1 MGLFFVVKIPYF
13 RSISKTI
20 HPADEPKMKKNPA
33 NIILSFRKRISKA
46 LIALFSFFTLSCDF
60 QNPMAFELPTW
71 FFDLTFPLVQQKYS
85 LEGMIDN
92 KQIFPTPD
100 NLGMQLMFEGILPET
115 SIGTDILEVEIDQ
128 NIEYE
133 QVPVT
138 APSFSFSIDR
148 TINLTIPIAP
158 EGNLINDSG
167 TSFSVPPS
175 EPQAVT
181 KEVWNAI
188 ASAVDIN
195 QEIDIDIP
203 EIPADQLVLFIES
216 IDGFV
221 IQNDAGS
228 SISDFNTTISN
239 DGLPTNITNPTIS
252 LITDLTSPPKTLANH
267 TQASVAKDASF
278 GPEITSLSQD
288 SLGGAIR
295 INVGFGIESTSAN
308 SVTINAGDNVQVNVS
323 IRLRIA
329 GLEAAIIK
337 VKKSDL
343 PITLPKITFPSD
355 IEIYSGKLKAIGFNV
370 NEIVL
375 SNIISTYPLDVDFS
389 MNFKNF
395 IPPPSEDSIK
405 IETVLKKGMALDT
418 TFYMNG
424 YDFVNPAGQD
434 IALTELT
441 LDLAA
446 TLPAQSAKIPLD
458 GTDMGALSLKV
469 ILEKLHFESIEA
481 NIIQEFPATT
491 FTIEGM
497 PLGFSGMEF
506 PDVKLE
512 IEMLNGIRLPVILD
526 FDMIGVNQK
535 NETLKVNALST
546 LASPENSGETS
557 KTITRLSRDGTTTL
571 KYKSPS
577 SELYHDST
585 TVAPKSGETTIV
597 ELMSSNPAVFNVLSR
612 ARIDGRGT
620 LEAGMHI
627 GGKYRLLAPFE
638 VIMAPMTFLSVTN
651 TAVKEMN
658 HGDRNRIRST
668 LQSASLELTVE
679 NKIPSGGELAML
691 MSNTGYFPL
700 DTTAAALS
708 DFKDTMVV
716 KKIWEDV
723 ASTRVYLVSN
733 CESLNPITGKYYIF
747 DVMDDF
753 SDCVDGMPYVV
764 KSIGTGMDTV
774 VSYVDTLLTIP
785 LPDPVSYYPA
795 TNSGVRAGQ
804 VKEPGFA
811 EYSSP
816 VSTHTIRL
824 MTNPGQ
830 PYMAPR
836 FHLNGSDGKKV
847 FISSS
852 DYIDINSNITFK
864 LSSTG
869 MTSAAPDEIVINYPN
884 GHQTLHKDNEV
895 AIQWQTFGTID
906 KVDLAYYAG
915 TDPDVNEDTGWTE
928 IAKDITNEKGHN
940 AYNWKPSSTTGINN
954 MAVALRDSVRIR
966 VVSTDGKTRDMSG
979 WYFTISHSSGKIQSV
994 SEIVKIRRNPYKQ

>member
-1 MGLFFVVKIPYF
+1 
-13 RSISKTI
+13 
-20 HPADEPKMKKNPA
+20 MKKNPA

-128 NIEYE
+128 NIEYA
-133 QVPVT
+133 QDPVT

-148 TINLTIPIAP
+148 TINLPIPIAP
-158 EGNLINDSG
+158 GGNLINDSG

-175 EPQAVT
+175 EPQTVT

-203 EIPADQLVLFIES
+203 EIPADQLALFIES

-221 IQNDAGS
+221 VQTDAGS

-267 TQASVAKDASF
+267 IQASVAKDASF

-288 SLGGAIR
+288 SFCLLY
-295 INVGFGIESTSAN
+295 TSDAADDTPC
-308 SVTINAGDNVQVNVS
+308 VTINAGDNVQVNVA

-329 GLEAAIIK
+329 GLEAAIIQ

-441 LDLAA
+441 LDFAA
-446 TLPAQSAKIPLD
+446 SLPAQSAKIPLD

-469 ILEKLHFESIEA
+469 ILDKLHFESIEA

-491 FTIEGM
+491 FTI
-497 PLGFSGMEF
+497 GFF
-506 PDVKLE
+506 RH
-512 IEMLNGIRLPVILD
+512 GI
-526 FDMIGVNQK
+526 
-535 NETLKVNALST
+535 
-546 LASPENSGETS
+546 
-557 KTITRLSRDGTTTL
+557 SR
-571 KYKSPS
+571 
-577 SELYHDST
+577 
-585 TVAPKSGETTIV
+585 
-597 ELMSSNPAVFNVLSR
+597 R
-612 ARIDGRGT
+612 
-620 LEAGMHI
+620 
-627 GGKYRLLAPFE
+627 
-638 VIMAPMTFLSVTN
+638 
-651 TAVKEMN
+651 
-658 HGDRNRIRST
+658 
-668 LQSASLELTVE
+668 
-679 NKIPSGGELAML
+679 
-691 MSNTGYFPL
+691 
-700 DTTAAALS
+700 
-708 DFKDTMVV
+708 
-716 KKIWEDV
+716 
-723 ASTRVYLVSN
+723 
-733 CESLNPITGKYYIF
+733 
-747 DVMDDF
+747 
-753 SDCVDGMPYVV
+753 
-764 KSIGTGMDTV
+764 
-774 VSYVDTLLTIP
+774 
-785 LPDPVSYYPA
+785 
-795 TNSGVRAGQ
+795 
-804 VKEPGFA
+804 
-811 EYSSP
+811 
-816 VSTHTIRL
+816 
-824 MTNPGQ
+824 
-830 PYMAPR
+830 
-836 FHLNGSDGKKV
+836 
-847 FISSS
+847 
-852 DYIDINSNITFK
+852 
-864 LSSTG
+864 
-869 MTSAAPDEIVINYPN
+869 
-884 GHQTLHKDNEV
+884 
-895 AIQWQTFGTID
+895 
-906 KVDLAYYAG
+906 
-915 TDPDVNEDTGWTE
+915 
-928 IAKDITNEKGHN
+928 
-940 AYNWKPSSTTGINN
+940 
-954 MAVALRDSVRIR
+954 
-966 VVSTDGKTRDMSG
+966 
-979 WYFTISHSSGKIQSV
+979 
-994 SEIVKIRRNPYKQ
+994 KIRN